1 MGFLCDTYEFSE
13 KKEGNSTMNDS
24 SIIVNGIKKKF
35 GEKIVLNEINFNIQ
49 KGEILGLLGPSGA
62 GKTTLIKILTGQI
75 KATAGNASV
84 LGKNVK
90 EYKQDI
96 YINFGMVLDN
106 TGLYERLSCY
116 DNLALYAS
124 LYQLPKQKIIEALED
139 VGLDKEKKKPVHKL
153 SKGMKQR
160 LVIARALMHEP
171 AILFLD
177 EPTTG
182 LDPYTAGIIHNLIKE
197 EQAKGK
203 TVLLTTHNMEE
214 ASKLCNNVALL
225 CDGSIVEYGEPEEIC
240 RKYNYLNKIRLFTK
254 SGKTV
259 IFENSSKSASEIAK
273 YFTQEDVESI
283 HSTEPTLETVFKE
296 LTGRKLAE

>member
-1 MGFLCDTYEFSE
+1 MTWNCWKYINST
-13 KKEGNSTMNDS
+13 KKEGNAKMNDN
-24 SIIVNGIKKKF
+24 SIIVKGIKKEF
-35 GEKIVLNEINFNIQ
+35 GEKTILNEINFTIQ
-49 KGEILGLLGPSGA
+49 KGEIFGLLGPSGV

-75 KATAGNASV
+75 KATDGYASV

-90 EYKQDI
+90 DYKQDI
-96 YINFGMVLDN
+96 YTNFGMVLDN

-116 DNLALYAS
+116 DNLAFYAS

-203 TVLLTTHNMEE
+203 TILLTTHNMEE

-225 CDGSIVEYGEPEEIC
+225 CDGDIVEYGEPEEIC

-254 SGKTV
+254 SEKTV
-259 IFENSSKSASEIAK
+259 ILENSSKSANKIAE
-273 YFTQEDVESI
+273 YFTREDVESI

-296 LTGRKLAE
+296 LTGRNLAE